1 MQKAKFLL
9 VAFATAAVISI
20 TLSKEWSYNVDAPD
34 GPENWGGICETGRKQ
49 SPIDILTKT
58 TEYDSSLGSFTL
70 TNYTYASPQNFTS
83 FNNKHTLK
91 VSLPPDYYKVSGG
104 NLPGT
109 FTTVQFHL
117 HWGSNNTQGAE
128 HGMNGMFY
136 PAEIHFVSF
145 NEKYPTIG
153 ESLNHLDGLAVLGV
167 FLKIG
172 TFNSHYDKFLMESK
186 VPKEP
191 GTNKTI
197 ASFPL
202 DSLLPADKAKY
213 FRYNGS
219 LTTPP
224 CSEAVTW
231 TVFNE
236 SVEISQDQMDILRS
250 LKMKGNDTIVDNY
263 RPVQPLNG
271 RTVKNSFMSADV
283 PTTNV
288 PTDMSTDVSTEV
300 FTEVSTDV
308 STEVSTD
315 VTTEVTADGI
325 ALKTSKVVLLL
336 ILFDLLFVL

>member
-20 TLSKEWSYNVDAPD
+20 TLSEEWSYNVGAPD
-34 GPENWGGICETGRKQ
+34 GPENWKKICKTGRKQ
-49 SPIDILTKT
+49 SPIDIMAKT

-70 TNYTYASPQNFTS
+70 TNYTHASPQNFTS

-91 VSLPPDYYKVSGG
+91 VSLPSDYYKVSGG

-128 HGMNGMFY
+128 HGMDGIFY

-145 NEKYPTIG
+145 NEKYPNIS
-153 ESLNHLDGLAVLGV
+153 ESLSHSDGLAVLGV
-167 FLKIG
+167 FLKVG
-172 TFNSHYDKFLMESK
+172 DFNSHYDKFLMESM

-191 GTNKTI
+191 DTNKSI

-202 DSLLPADKAKY
+202 DSLLPADKTKY

-219 LTTPP
+219 LTTPT
-224 CSEAVTW
+224 CNEAVTW
-231 TVFNE
+231 TVFKDA
-236 SVEISQDQMDILRS
+236 VEISQAQMDILRS

-288 PTDMSTDVSTEV
+288 PTDMSTDVSTK
-300 FTEVSTDV
+300 V
-308 STEVSTD
+308 STEVSTEVSID
-315 VTTEVTADGI
+315 VTTVLTADGI
-325 ALKTSKVVLLL
+325 ALKTSKVVLLP
-336 ILFDLLFVL
+336 ILFDLLFML

>member
-1 MQKAKFLL
+1 MAKFLL

-20 TLSKEWSYNVDAPD
+20 TLGAADWNYYVGTPG
-34 GPENWGGICETGRKQ
+34 GPENWGGTCETGKKQ

-58 TEYDSSLGSFTL
+58 TEYDSSLGNFTL
-70 TNYTYASPQNFTS
+70 TNYKQASPQNFTS
-83 FNNKHTLK
+83 FNTKYSLK
-91 VSLPPDYYKVSGG
+91 VSLPSDYYKVSGG

-117 HWGSNNTQGAE
+117 HWGSDDTKGAE
-128 HGMNGMFY
+128 HGVDGMFY

-153 ESLNHLDGLAVLGV
+153 ESLDHWDGLAVLGV

-172 TFNSHYDKFLMESK
+172 AFNAHYDKFLNESM

-191 GTNKTI
+191 GMNYTI
-197 ASFPL
+197 QSFPL
-202 DSLLPADKAKY
+202 DSLLPADRTKY
-213 FRYNGS
+213 FRYKYGS

-236 SVEISQDQMDILRS
+236 SVEISQNQMDILRS
-250 LKMKGNDTIVDNY
+250 LKMNGTENIVDNY

-271 RTVKNSFMSADV
+271 RTVKNSFMPSDV
-283 PTTNV
+283 PTV
-288 PTDMSTDVSTEV
+288 
-300 FTEVSTDV
+300 
-308 STEVSTD
+308 
-315 VTTEVTADGI
+315 VTADGI
-325 ALKTSKVVLLL
+325 AVKTSKVVLLP
-336 ILFDLLFVL
+336 ILFGVLFIL